1 MTVSSAEDMIPAWVD
16 GALTPVPKLEVHQ
29 RGLRHKAVS
38 VFVLD
43 AGRVLIQRRALG
55 KYHTPGLWANT
66 CCTHP
71 RWDEDPAHCAVR
83 RLAEELG
90 ISGLFPAFADQV
102 EYRADVGAG
111 LIEHELVDIFTAEA
125 GPDLRVVPNPDE
137 VMETRLHDRAYGPD
151 FRRLGR
157 SRALGLRGKPG
168 QQDRRHLIWHF
179 LMEQMAKP
187 CDFGIGRVRHMGDR
201 IARHLGR
208 HGGVAV
214 GRDQKHR
221 VLQRGQAG
229 HKPIQPPLRH
239 HAQRAA
245 DMGRVAHQRKVLRG
259 CPRVS
264 TPPCQQKAWPPRRVP
279 SAETSPPPPR
289 QRCQG
294 RH

>member
-1 MTVSSAEDMIPAWVD
+1 MTVSSAEEMIPAWVD

-137 VMETRLHDRAYGPD
+137 VMETRWVDLYDLAAEVQRMPARFTPW
-151 FRRLGR
+151 
-157 SRALGLRGKPG
+157 LR
-168 QQDRRHLIWHF
+168 IY
-179 LMEQMAKP
+179 MTE
-187 CDFGIGRVRHMGDR
+187 HMDR
-201 IARHLGR
+201 IFGASVGLAR
-208 HGGVAV
+208 
-214 GRDQKHR
+214 
-221 VLQRGQAG
+221 
-229 HKPIQPPLRH
+229 
-239 HAQRAA
+239 
-245 DMGRVAHQRKVLRG
+245 
-259 CPRVS
+259 
-264 TPPCQQKAWPPRRVP
+264 
-279 SAETSPPPPR
+279 
-289 QRCQG
+289 
-294 RH
+294 